1 MKKKIKREKERI
13 MITDY
18 DYENNIYN
26 YKTWRHGVVHKEGSL
41 EPGT

>member
-1 MKKKIKREKERI
+1 

-18 DYENNIYN
+18 DYENNICN

-41 EPGT
+41 KLEPEALDSK